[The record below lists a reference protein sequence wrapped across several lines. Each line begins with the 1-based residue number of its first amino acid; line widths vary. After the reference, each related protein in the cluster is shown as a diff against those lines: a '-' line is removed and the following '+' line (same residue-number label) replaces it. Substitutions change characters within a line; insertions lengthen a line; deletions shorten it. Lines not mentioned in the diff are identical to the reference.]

1 MEFKIVSPQETKIYT
16 ILWLEVFTQLG
27 SFVIQP
33 GHAPTVL
40 TPLPN
45 KDIIF
50 GLTNGKRETIK
61 IPHGVL
67 EVGRH
72 KAVLLINQPL

>member
-1 MEFKIVSPQETKIYT
+1 MELKIISPQETKKYN

-33 GHAPTVL
+33 GHAPMIL
-40 TPLPN
+40 IPLAN

-50 GLTNGKRETIK
+50 GLTNGKREMIK
-61 IPHGVL
+61 VPRSTL
-67 EVGRH
+67 EIDRQH
-72 KAVLLINQPL
+72 IVLLINQPL